1 MVAIT
6 PDEVVSIANEYG
18 HEIIADKINQITE
31 EELEG
36 AAGGALSRVTG
47 NRRTN
52 GYGCL
57 YTPSA
62 EGCWEVQA
70 GSASWNW
77 VSLLTPN
84 PCIDRVFIA
93 SITPKAHHK

>member
-1 MVAIT
+1 MNQEQLKAFLEKIRDSSSLQDRLMVAIT

-18 HEIIADKINQITE
+18 HEIIADKINQISE

-36 AAGGALSRVTG
+36 AAGGALSMVTG

-57 YTPSA
+57 YTLSA
-62 EGCWEVQA
+62 EGC
-70 GSASWNW
+70 
-77 VSLLTPN
+77 
-84 PCIDRVFIA
+84 
-93 SITPKAHHK
+93 